1 MFWKIEKVGVGSKD
15 SNPGFTF
22 FPKGGVRSPEL
33 PILISVS
40 EVNQVHRVFFS
51 EETSTQCQTSWG
63 TSSGLA
69 YKGGRIT
76 EEGGLALGLCFIPR
90 LCFHSV
96 VTEDWPFQTV
106 HKVFVSF
113 LSRRL
118 LGLFVLDG
126 EVTPNATSRRLVA
139 ECRTG
144 DLCRRHW
151 E

>member
-1 MFWKIEKVGVGSKD
+1 MWDLRTAILTSPSSPRAGSEARVSYSD
-15 SNPGFTF
+15 LSL
-22 FPKGGVRSPEL
+22 GGKSGT
-33 PILISVS
+33 SG
-40 EVNQVHRVFFS
+40 FFS
-51 EETSTQCQTSWG
+51 EETSTQRQTSWG

-96 VTEDWPFQTV
+96 VTEDWPFQTA

-118 LGLFVLDG
+118 SGLFVLDG
-126 EVTPNATSRRLVA
+126 EVTPNATSRRRVA

-144 DLCRRHW
+144 DLCRRHR